1 MATADPCEP
10 IRLATLDGSAG
21 VKLSTE
27 YVKLNRQVARD
38 ILYGGQ
44 VDVECMC
51 PFVNRHR
58 GVDDRVQARG
68 MASDRHRN
76 ELAGRE
82 RDFVKGGSVRGWDGH
97 VDEIG
102 YDC

>member
-21 VKLSTE
+21 VKLSAE
-27 YVKLNRQVARD
+27 SVKLDRQVARD
-38 ILYGGQ
+38 VFYGGQ
-44 VDVECMC
+44 VDVKRVC

-58 GVDDRVQARG
+58 GDDDRVQARG

-82 RDFVKGGSVRGWDGH
+82 CDFVKGGSVCGWDGH

-102 YDC
+102 VDY